1 MLPSAPE
8 NNPEN
13 NLANNQGIITATHP
27 SLLERK
33 IIHVD
38 MDAFY
43 ASVEIRDNPE
53 LAGRPVIVGGSPD
66 SRGVVATASY
76 EARKFGVRSAM
87 ACARAARLCP
97 GAVFIR
103 PDFEKYRAVSARIR
117 EIFSRFTKLIEPVA
131 LDEAYLDVT
140 DNIDGLYAVQI
151 AKKIQQEIREELG
164 LSCSAGVA
172 PNKMLAKIASDLR
185 KPGGI
190 SVVLPGQ
197 VSDFMRGLPLR
208 KINGI
213 GPATEQRLA
222 RHGLVTCGDVREKTV
237 EELRALF
244 GERMA
249 AWLADRSRGI
259 DLRHVQTSRER
270 KSIGCEETFA
280 RDVTSPEILRQELA
294 GVARQL
300 GARMEKRELSGR
312 TLTLKVKFA
321 DFTQVTRAVT
331 LNKGDNGD
339 QASIFR
345 GGDAGAI
352 YAAALDLLEKT
363 GAGQR
368 PVRLLGLAIKVVC
381 AQSRAVQD
389 TVITEQK

>member
-1 MLPSAPE
+1 MRPSAAG
-8 NNPEN
+8 NPP
-13 NLANNQGIITATHP
+13 HP

-117 EIFSRFTKLIEPVA
+117 EIFSRYTEWIEPVA

-140 DNIDGLYAVQI
+140 GNPEGLYAVQI
-151 AKKIQQEIREELG
+151 ARKIQAAVREELG

-190 SVVLPGQ
+190 SVVLPDR
-197 VSDFMRGLPLR
+197 VEEFMRDLPLR

-213 GPATEQRLA
+213 GPATEERLG
-222 RHGLVTCGDVREKTV
+222 RHGLRKCGDVWERGV
-237 EELRALF
+237 DELAGLF

-249 AWLADRSRGI
+249 LWLADRSRGI
-259 DLRHVQTSRER
+259 DQRRVQTSRER

-280 RDVTSPEILRQELA
+280 RDVVAMDALRQELA
-294 GVARQL
+294 ALSRQL
-300 GARMEKRELSGR
+300 AGRMEKRELSGR
-312 TLTLKVKFA
+312 TLTLKVKYA
-321 DFTQVTRAVT
+321 DFTQVTRAIT
-331 LNKGDNGD
+331 GDRDFSG
-339 QASIFR
+339 S
-345 GGDAGAI
+345 DAGAI
-352 YAAALDLLEKT
+352 YGAAVELLAKT
-363 GAGQR
+363 GAGQQ
-368 PVRLLGLAIKVVC
+368 PVRLLGLSVKV
-381 AQSRAVQD
+381 RR
-389 TVITEQK
+389 TESERDRERVS

>member
-1 MLPSAPE
+1 MRPSAPE
-8 NNPEN
+8 NSGEN
-13 NLANNQGIITATHP
+13 SGGVHP

-43 ASVEIRDNPE
+43 ASVEIRDNPD
-53 LAGRPVIVGGSPD
+53 LSGRPVIVGGSPD

-76 EARKFGVRSAM
+76 EARNFGVRSAM
-87 ACARAARLCP
+87 ACSRAARLCP

-103 PDFEKYRAVSARIR
+103 PDFEKYRAVSTRIR
-117 EIFSRFTKLIEPVA
+117 EIFSRYTKLIEPVA

-140 DNIDGLYAVQI
+140 DNVDGLYAVQI

-190 SVVLPGQ
+190 SVVLPAQ
-197 VSDFMRGLPLR
+197 VVEFMRALPLR

-222 RHGLVTCGDVREKTV
+222 RHGLRVCGDVWEKTAG
-237 EELRALF
+237 ELAGMF
-244 GERMA
+244 GERMG

-259 DLRHVQTSRER
+259 DGRRVQTSRER

-280 RDVTSPEILRQELA
+280 RDVTAPEILRQELA

-300 GARMEKRELSGR
+300 AARMEKRELSGR
-312 TLTLKVKFA
+312 TLTLKVKYA
-321 DFTQVTRAVT
+321 DFTQVTRAAT
-331 LNKGDNGD
+331 LDGGGVF
-339 QASIFR
+339 S
-345 GGDAGAI
+345 GGDAGGI
-352 YAAALDLLEKT
+352 YAAALGLLEKT
-363 GAGQR
+363 EAGRR
-368 PVRLLGLAIKVVC
+368 PVRLLGLAIRVV
-381 AQSRAVQD
+381 SRGSS
-389 TVITEQK
+389 